1 MESPLVWAYVGDAV
15 FELFIRIELLN
26 KSKAKPN
33 KLHFES
39 IKMVSAKAQTHIL
52 EEIENILTDEE
63 KDIVRKGRNSKPK
76 TFAKNASVKE
86 YLKATGFEALIGYL
100 FLIKENE
107 RLDEILNYVK
117 IEYFNKNV
125 DL

>member
-107 RLDEILNYVK
+107 RLDEILNYIK
-117 IEYFNKNV
+117 TEYFNKNI

>member
-1 MESPLVWAYVGDAV
+1 MESPLVWAYIGDAV
-15 FELFIRIELLN
+15 FELFIRVELLN
-26 KSKAKPN
+26 TSKAKPN

-39 IKMVSAKAQTHIL
+39 IKMVSAKAQNNIL
-52 EEIENILTDEE
+52 EEIENILTDDE
-63 KDIVRKGRNSKPK
+63 KDIVRKGRNAKPK

-100 FLIKENE
+100 FLTKQNE
-107 RLDEILNYVK
+107 RLDEILNYIK
-117 IEYFNKNV
+117 REYFDKNI